1 MFFSRSAASGRLS
14 MFMEAT
20 LIGLSGLFF
29 FFKKKKNITDEKD
42 TCCVVSRVYEE
53 LDRVKMHYLYE
64 I

>member
-1 MFFSRSAASGRLS
+1 
-14 MFMEAT
+14 MFMEAA

-29 FFKKKKNITDEKD
+29 FFKKKKKNITDEKD

-64 I
+64 ILIKK

>member
-1 MFFSRSAASGRLS
+1 MSRSAASGRLS
-14 MFMEAT
+14 MFMEAA

-29 FFKKKKNITDEKD
+29 FLKKKNITDEKD